1 MSFAYAVALTGGIA
15 TGKSSVAH
23 YFKTFGFEI
32 IDADSIAHEILD
44 TQYLAIQD
52 YFGAEV
58 IEGTRVNRKAL
69 GAIVF
74 ADEEKRKWLETRL
87 HPLIYKVIEEASCLL
102 DRKKKVYLVDIPLFF
117 ETKRYT
123 IEKVLL
129 VYTDKET
136 QLARLMQRDSLS
148 KEDALRRMASQMDIE
163 QKRPYASYIIDNT
176 GSKDTLYT
184 ACKRVKDEIEG
195 DFI

>member
-23 YFKTFGFEI
+23 YFKAFGFEI

-58 IEGTRVNRKAL
+58 IEGKRVNRKAL

-74 ADEEKRKWLETRL
+74 ANEEKRKWLETRL
-87 HPLIYKVIEEASCLL
+87 HPLIYRAIEEASYLL

-136 QLARLMQRDSLS
+136 QLARLMQRDSLN
-148 KEDALRRMASQMDIE
+148 KEDALRRIASQMDIE
-163 QKRPYASYIIDNT
+163 QKRLYASYIIDNT
-176 GSKDTLYT
+176 GSKDALYT
-184 ACKRVKDEIEG
+184 ACKRVKDEIVG

>member
-23 YFKTFGFEI
+23 YFKAFGFEI

-58 IEGTRVNRKAL
+58 IEGKRVNRKAL

-74 ADEEKRKWLETRL
+74 ANEEKRKWLETRL
-87 HPLIYKVIEEASCLL
+87 HPLIYRAIEEASYLL

-136 QLARLMQRDSLS
+136 QLARLMQRDSLN
-148 KEDALRRMASQMDIE
+148 KEDALRRIASQMDIE

-176 GSKDTLYT
+176 GSKDALYT
-184 ACKRVKDEIEG
+184 ACKRVKDEIVG